1 MRFTKYY
8 DGNLDIE
15 ITKIEREKYDD
26 LLNGGDYVLGIVDGE
41 LKRLI
46 VLEDNEDFELYIIDE
61 KGQRFDL
68 PFVYIIS

>member
-1 MRFTKYY
+1 MQFTKYY
-8 DGNLDIE
+8 DGNLDIN
-15 ITKIEREKYDD
+15 IKKIEREKYDD
-26 LLNGGDYVLGIVDGE
+26 ILNGGDYVLGIVDGE

-46 VLEDNEDFELYIIDE
+46 VLEDAEDFELYIIDE